1 MIELPPPGVSLA
13 LDSDVFND
21 WRYQRPAVL
30 DVIRNY
36 QLEFKALPALTS
48 FTVFEAFIGFEKQA
62 ARGGGLTDSQKWARE
77 HTESLVHSCRILPF
91 DESAAEIAAYVFGRL
106 GHAEGNRL
114 RKDVFIASTAIA
126 HRHGLASRNRK
137 DFEVIATLLPTGL
150 KLYLAIWKR

>member
-1 MIELPPPGVSLA
+1 MIELPPPGISLA

-30 DVIRNY
+30 EVIRDY

-48 FTVFEAFIGFEKQA
+48 FTVFEALIGFEKQG
-62 ARGGGLTDSQKWARE
+62 ARGGGLTDSQKRARE
-77 HTESLVHSCRILPF
+77 HAEGLVQSCRVLPF
-91 DESAAEIAAYVFGRL
+91 DGAAAEIAAYVFGRL

-126 HRHGLASRNRK
+126 HKHGLASRNRK
-137 DFEVIATLLPTGL
+137 DFEEIATHLPTNL